1 MTDPRLEN
9 HAVGIEL
16 QIVELVEQRERA
28 LVQERHEDVARI
40 QREIDALQQEMTLTA
55 EVIAGAPVNPEVNA
69 ELDAVLPERSDD
81 DDEIDGGLSPIP

>member
-28 LVQERHEDVARI
+28 AVQERHEDVARI

-55 EVIAGAPVNPEVNA
+55 EVIAGAEVNSELNA
-69 ELDAVLPERSDD
+69 ELDAKLPERSDE
-81 DDEIDGGLSPIP
+81 DEIDGGLSPIP

>member
-28 LVQERHEDVARI
+28 AVQERHEDVARI

-55 EVIAGAPVNPEVNA
+55 EVIAGAEVNA
-69 ELDAVLPERSDD
+69 ELDAKLPERSDE
-81 DDEIDGGLSPIP
+81 DEIDGGLSPIP

>member
-28 LVQERHEDVARI
+28 AVQERHEDVARI

-55 EVIAGAPVNPEVNA
+55 EVIAGGTEAAP
-69 ELDAVLPERSDD
+69 ELDAKLPDPPAEG
-81 DDEIDGGLSPIP
+81 ENEVGLDPIP

>member
-16 QIVELVEQRERA
+16 QIVELVEQQERA
-28 LVQERHEDVARI
+28 TVQERPEDVARI

-55 EVIAGAPVNPEVNA
+55 EVIAGGGEVDA
-69 ELDAVLPERSDD
+69 ELDAKLPEPSPEGESDV
-81 DDEIDGGLSPIP
+81 GLDPIP

>member
-28 LVQERHEDVARI
+28 AIQERPEDVARI
-40 QREIDALQQEMTLTA
+40 QREIDALQQEMTRTA
-55 EVIAGAPVNPEVNA
+55 EVIAGGTEVDA
-69 ELDAVLPERSDD
+69 ELDAHLPEPSA
-81 DDEIDGGLSPIP
+81 EGENEVGLDPIP

>member
-28 LVQERHEDVARI
+28 TVQERPEDVTRI

-55 EVIAGAPVNPEVNA
+55 EVIAGGGEVDA
-69 ELDAVLPERSDD
+69 ELDAKLPEPSPEGESDV
-81 DDEIDGGLSPIP
+81 GLDPIP

>member
-9 HAVGIEL
+9 HALGIEL

-28 LVQERHEDVARI
+28 IVQERPEDVARL

-55 EVIAGAPVNPEVNA
+55 EVIAGGGEVDA
-69 ELDAVLPERSDD
+69 ELDAKLPEPSAEGDNDVRLD
-81 DDEIDGGLSPIP
+81 PIP

>member
-28 LVQERHEDVARI
+28 AVQERHEDVARI
-40 QREIDALQQEMTLTA
+40 QQEIEALQQEMTLTA
-55 EVIAGAPVNPEVNA
+55 EVIAGAEVNSELNA
-69 ELDAVLPERSDD
+69 ELDAKLPERSDE
-81 DDEIDGGLSPIP
+81 DEIDGGLSPIP

>member
-28 LVQERHEDVARI
+28 AVQERYEDVARI

-55 EVIAGAPVNPEVNA
+55 EVIAGGEV
-69 ELDAVLPERSDD
+69 DADVDERLPDLPERSDE
-81 DDEIDGGLSPIP
+81 DEIDGGLSPIP

>member
-9 HAVGIEL
+9 HALGIEL

-28 LVQERHEDVARI
+28 TVQERPEDVVRI

-55 EVIAGAPVNPEVNA
+55 EVIAGGGEVDA
-69 ELDAVLPERSDD
+69 ELDAKLPEPSAEGDND
-81 DDEIDGGLSPIP
+81 VGLDPIP

>member
-9 HAVGIEL
+9 HAVGVEL

-28 LVQERHEDVARI
+28 AVQGRHDDVAHM

-55 EVIAGAPVNPEVNA
+55 EVIAGAEVDA
-69 ELDAVLPERSDD
+69 ELDSKLPQPSDEG
-81 DDEIDGGLSPIP
+81 EIDGGLSPIP

>member
-28 LVQERHEDVARI
+28 IVQERHEDVARI
-40 QREIDALQQEMTLTA
+40 QREIDALQQEMALTA
-55 EVIAGAPVNPEVNA
+55 EVIAGGADVNA
-69 ELDAVLPERSDD
+69 ELDAKLPEPSAEGDND
-81 DDEIDGGLSPIP
+81 VGLDPIP